1 MQWDKT
7 NNSMDNLFQTDEES
21 IKFNQTVIGLKKC
34 NQIMIMNNILPHLKK
49 NQANITQFKMCF
61 YSKNVL

>member
-34 NQIMIMNNILPHLKK
+34 N
-49 NQANITQFKMCF
+49 
-61 YSKNVL
+61 